1 MKKKLLILFV
11 IIAVIIYIAV
21 LFLFEPKDTLLP
33 LFIASFLLGFTTTI
47 YKNNKKKNI
56 KEFKVDKVEITKK
69 ETSDE

>member
-11 IIAVIIYIAV
+11 VLAIIIYVPII
-21 LFLFEPKDTLLP
+21 FLFEPKDTLLP
-33 LFIASFLLGFTTTI
+33 LFIASFLLGFSTTV

-56 KEFKVDKVEITKK
+56 KEFKVDKVEIIKK